1 MTEPKNSCVVKK
13 QKIFTCDTCRY
24 TTNLKSSYDDHMNS
38 KRHNNNII
46 NIPQH
51 ECTFCKKIFVTKSG
65 LYKHSR
71 LCAVKKK
78 SEEIEKMKEISEIRN
93 KMKEEVTEEVRKE
106 IRKEVREELRNE
118 IITEFNVN
126 NMNITNNNNTTNNN
140 HIHIYLNT
148 HCNGAPNILDAIKKL
163 EFTENDF
170 REITNRSIPL
180 NLAMYSLFE
189 QKLTELPM
197 EQRSLHCVPT
207 ALFVRDENTWKEE
220 NPTEVKHQ
228 IEDVESFDDDTDME
242 DVPAE
247 MRPGIKKMIMTK
259 TTELFCDKVYDSC
272 ENIFTDKKKLDS
284 ALSGTRIGSNCS
296 NRAFLVE
303 NTAKS
308 NKLLINPST

>member
-1 MTEPKNSCVVKK
+1 
-13 QKIFTCDTCRY
+13 
-24 TTNLKSSYDDHMNS
+24 MNS
-38 KRHNNNII
+38 KRHQKNLI
-46 NIPQH
+46 NIPQFQC
-51 ECTFCKKIFVTKSG
+51 EICNKKFVTKSG
-65 LYKHSR
+65 MCRHTRS
-71 LCAVKKK
+71 CATKRQIEE
-78 SEEIEKMKEISEIRN
+78 SEKISELREKI
-93 KMKEEVTEEVRKE
+93 KKEVSEE

-126 NMNITNNNNTTNNN
+126 NMNMNITNNNNTTNNN

-148 HCNGAPNILDAIKKL
+148 HCNEAPNILDAIKKL

-180 NLAMYSLFE
+180 NLAMYRLFE
-189 QKLTELPM
+189 NKLTELPM

-207 ALFVRDENTWKEE
+207 ALFVRDENKWIEE

-242 DVPAE
+242 DVPIE
-247 MRPGIKKMIMTK
+247 MRPGVKKMIMTK
-259 TTELFCDKVYDSC
+259 TTELFGDKVYDSC
-272 ENIFTDKKKLDS
+272 DQLFTDQKKRETV
-284 ALSGTRIGSNCS
+284 LSGTRIGSNCS

>member
-1 MTEPKNSCVVKK
+1 M
-13 QKIFTCDTCRY
+13 IRTCETCKY
-24 TTNLKSSYDDHMNS
+24 TTKVKSSYDNHLKS
-38 KRHNNNII
+38 KRHQTNLTSKPKYECLICNNIFI
-46 NIPQH
+46 TQ
-51 ECTFCKKIFVTKSG
+51 SG
-65 LYKHSR
+65 LYKHKR
-71 LCAVKKK
+71 LCIAKKQTTDA
-78 SEEIEKMKEISEIRN
+78 EKIKEISELRIKIR
-93 KMKEEVTEEVRKE
+93 EEVSEE

-126 NMNITNNNNTTNNN
+126 NMNITNNNTTNNN
-140 HIHIYLNT
+140 HIHIYLNQY
-148 HCNGAPNILDAIKKL
+148 CNDAPNILDAIKKL

-180 NLAMYSLFE
+180 NLAMYNLFE
-189 QKLTELPM
+189 SKLTELPM

-207 ALFVRDENTWKEE
+207 ALFVRDENKWKEE
-220 NPTEVKHQ
+220 NPVEIQHQ

-242 DVPAE
+242 DVPVE

-259 TTELFCDKVYDSC
+259 TTELFGDKVYDSC

-296 NRAFLVE
+296 NLAFLVE

>member
-1 MTEPKNSCVVKK
+1 
-13 QKIFTCDTCRY
+13 
-24 TTNLKSSYDDHMNS
+24 MNS
-38 KRHNNNII
+38 KRHNNNLL
-46 NIPQH
+46 NTPQH

-71 LCAVKKK
+71 LCVIKKK
-78 SEEIEKMKEISEIRN
+78 SEETEKIKEISELRIKIR
-93 KMKEEVTEEVRKE
+93 EEVSEE
-106 IRKEVREELRNE
+106 IRKEIREELRNE

-126 NMNITNNNNTTNNN
+126 NMNITNNNTTNNN

-148 HCNGAPNILDAIKKL
+148 HCNDAPNILDAIKKL

-180 NLAMYSLFE
+180 NLAMYNLFE
-189 QKLTELPM
+189 AKLTELPM
-197 EQRSLHCVPT
+197 EQRSLHCIPS
-207 ALFVRDENTWKEE
+207 ALFVRDENKWIEE
-220 NPTEVKHQ
+220 NPLEIQHQ

-242 DVPAE
+242 DVPVE
-247 MRPGIKKMIMTK
+247 MRPGIKKLVMTK
-259 TTELFCDKVYDSC
+259 TTELFGDKVYDSC

-284 ALSGTRIGSNCS
+284 ALTGTRIGSNCT

-308 NKLLINPST
+308 NKLLITPTEKKNGTI

>member
-1 MTEPKNSCVVKK
+1 
-13 QKIFTCDTCRY
+13 
-24 TTNLKSSYDDHMNS
+24 MNS
-38 KRHNNNII
+38 KRHQKNLI
-46 NIPQH
+46 NIPQFQC
-51 ECTFCKKIFVTKSG
+51 EICNKKFVTKSG
-65 LYKHSR
+65 MCRHSR
-71 LCAVKKK
+71 LCATKKQ
-78 SEEIEKMKEISEIRN
+78 SEETEKISELREKIR
-93 KMKEEVTEEVRKE
+93 EEVSEE

-118 IITEFNVN
+118 IITEFNIN
-126 NMNITNNNNTTNNN
+126 NMNITNNNTTNNN

-148 HCNGAPNILDAIKKL
+148 HCNQAPNILDAIKKL

-189 QKLTELPM
+189 KKFTELPI

-207 ALFVRDENTWKEE
+207 ALFVRDDNTWKEE

-242 DVPAE
+242 DVPIE
-247 MRPGIKKMIMTK
+247 MRPGIKKLVMTK
-259 TTELFCDKVYDSC
+259 TTELFGDKVYDSC

>member
-1 MTEPKNSCVVKK
+1 M
-13 QKIFTCDTCRY
+13 IRTCETCKY
-24 TTNLKSSYDDHMNS
+24 TTKVKSSYDNHLKS
-38 KRHNNNII
+38 KRHQTNLINKPKYECFICNNIFI
-46 NIPQH
+46 TQ
-51 ECTFCKKIFVTKSG
+51 SG
-65 LYKHSR
+65 LYKHKR
-71 LCAVKKK
+71 LCIAKKQT
-78 SEEIEKMKEISEIRN
+78 SDAEKIKEISEFREKIREEVSEELRE
-93 KMKEEVTEEVRKE
+93 KIKEEVSEE

-118 IITEFNVN
+118 IITELNVN

-148 HCNGAPNILDAIKKL
+148 HCNDAPNILDAIKKL

-180 NLAMYSLFE
+180 NLAMYNLFE

-197 EQRSLHCVPT
+197 EQRSLHCVPS
-207 ALFVRDENTWKEE
+207 ALFVRDENQWKEE

-242 DVPAE
+242 DVPVE

-259 TTELFCDKVYDSC
+259 TTELFGDKVYDSC
-272 ENIFTDKKKLDS
+272 EHIFTDKKKLDS
-284 ALSGTRIGSNCS
+284 VLTGTRIGSNCT

-303 NTAKS
+303 NTTKS
-308 NKLLINPST
+308 NKLLITPSTST

>member
-1 MTEPKNSCVVKK
+1 V
-13 QKIFTCDTCRY
+13 
-24 TTNLKSSYDDHMNS
+24 KSSYDNHLKS
-38 KRHNNNII
+38 KRHQTNLINKPKYECLICNNIFI
-46 NIPQH
+46 TQ
-51 ECTFCKKIFVTKSG
+51 SG
-65 LYKHSR
+65 LYKHKR
-71 LCAVKKK
+71 LCIAKKQTND
-78 SEEIEKMKEISEIRN
+78 SEKIKEISELREKIR
-93 KMKEEVTEEVRKE
+93 EEVSEE

-148 HCNGAPNILDAIKKL
+148 HYNNAPNILDAIKKL

-180 NLAMYSLFE
+180 NLAMYNLFE
-189 QKLTELPM
+189 AKLTELPM
-197 EQRSLHCVPT
+197 EQRSLHVIPS
-207 ALFVRDENTWKEE
+207 ALFVRDENIWKEE
-220 NPTEVKHQ
+220 HPTEVRTQ

-242 DVPAE
+242 DVPVE
-247 MRPGIKKMIMTK
+247 MRSGIKKLIMTK
-259 TTELFCDKVYDSC
+259 TTELFGDTVYDSC
-272 ENIFTDKKKLDS
+272 ENIFTDQKKREL
-284 ALSGTRIGSNCS
+284 ALTGTRIGSNCS